1 MARLE
6 MPPEAAM
13 TPEQS
18 AVCAEAIAGRRGKV
32 PAPMIAWLRNPELAR
47 RGQAIGEL
55 LRFETSLEQHL
66 SEMAILICG
75 RHWTSH
81 HEWKAHKALALKAG
95 LDAEII
101 AAIAARNTPSLP
113 DERHYVVYEMSSTV
127 LATGR
132 LPQALYD
139 RGTASLGERG
149 MVELIGLLGYYCM
162 VSLTLNAFELGLPD
176 NAAPELQDP
185 EFAQQSPAE

>member
-6 MPPEAAM
+6 MPLDAAM

-18 AVCAEAIAGRRGKV
+18 IVCAEAVAGRRGKV

-47 RGQAIGEL
+47 RGQAVGEL

-66 SEMAILICG
+66 SELAILICG

-113 DERHYVVYEMSSTV
+113 DERHYVVYEVSSTL
-127 LATGR
+127 LATRTPSPSHLRPRHRVSGR
-132 LPQALYD
+132 ARHGGAD
-139 RGTASLGERG
+139 RTSWLLLHGLAHAER
-149 MVELIGLLGYYCM
+149 L
-162 VSLTLNAFELGLPD
+162 
-176 NAAPELQDP
+176 
-185 EFAQQSPAE
+185 